1 MSLLVIPFF
10 RTPVNSQ
17 NTKGS
22 QTLLES
28 ARQHFH
34 QLESNSIQYSWK
46 MTILV
51 IYKIL
56 GLFVNI
62 LTADRKY
69 SFFNGKNLEQS
80 IQMQS
85 SEKQKTLP
93 DFFALFL
100 KSTSSFEHFK
110 KIDPHSLF
118 VSETTDIERRG

>member
-1 MSLLVIPFF
+1 
-10 RTPVNSQ
+10 
-17 NTKGS
+17 
-22 QTLLES
+22 
-28 ARQHFH
+28 
-34 QLESNSIQYSWK
+34 

-51 IYKIL
+51 IYEIL

-110 KIDPHSLF
+110 KLTRTAYLF
-118 VSETTDIERRG
+118 PKLRTSKDVVR